1 MLVLS
6 RKAGQEI
13 LIGDNISII
22 INKVAGDRVSI
33 AIKAPD
39 NVRILRGELKSFAEQ
54 EELAAGEVLP
64 LGDFLPSN
72 SQPTAVAS

>member
-22 INKVAGDRVSI
+22 VNKIAGDRVSI

-39 NVRILRGELKSFAEQ
+39 QVRILRGELKSF
-54 EELAAGEVLP
+54 EESDDDLAQKVLALECFTSPMPTSAAG
-64 LGDFLPSN
+64 
-72 SQPTAVAS
+72 

>member
-13 LIGDNISII
+13 LIGDNVSIVVNKIS
-22 INKVAGDRVSI
+22 GDRVSI

-39 NVRILRGELKSFAEQ
+39 HVRILRGELKSFDENEGNHSQ
-54 EELAAGEVLP
+54 KVLP
-64 LGDFLPSN
+64 LERFTSPM
-72 SQPTAVAS
+72 PASAAG

>member
-13 LIGDNISII
+13 LIGDNISIVV
-22 INKVAGDRVSI
+22 NKIAGDRVSI

-39 NVRILRGELKSFAEQ
+39 QVRILRGELKSF
-54 EELAAGEVLP
+54 EENDADLSQKMLP
-64 LGDFLPSN
+64 LARF
-72 SQPTAVAS
+72 ASPLQASAAS